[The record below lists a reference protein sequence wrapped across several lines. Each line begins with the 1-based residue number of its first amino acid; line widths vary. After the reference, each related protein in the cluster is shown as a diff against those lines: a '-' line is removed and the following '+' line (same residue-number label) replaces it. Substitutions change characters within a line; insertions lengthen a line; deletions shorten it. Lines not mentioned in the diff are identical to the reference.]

1 MERDERFLAAI
12 LRLGQMLACTD
23 AELVEAACNGDVSG
37 FGELY
42 RRHYA
47 AAVGIAYCA
56 VSDHHLAED
65 AAQEAFAIACRDLR
79 RLRRAEKF
87 APWLHAICRKVARRL
102 AKSKSRL
109 PVADG
114 DCFGDALQTPTAIE
128 RSLVRR
134 SVRAIARE
142 GREVILLHYFS
153 GLTHEQI
160 AAALGT
166 SPQAVHGR
174 LLRARRKMAE
184 DLRRNGFG
192 RREP

>member
-1 MERDERFLAAI
+1 VIDKT
-12 LRLGQMLACTD
+12 LRCTD

-47 AAVGIAYCA
+47 AAVGISLSALA
-56 VSDHHLAED
+56 DHHLAED
-65 AAQEAFAIACRDLR
+65 AAQEAFAVACRDLR
-79 RLRRAEKF
+79 RLRHAEKF

-102 AKSKSRL
+102 AKSRL
-109 PVADG
+109 RRPLPTDVGAAADTG
-114 DCFGDALQTPTAIE
+114 KDDDRAE
-128 RSLVRR
+128 LVRR
-134 SVRAIARE
+134 SVQRLPEKARE
-142 GREVILLHYFS
+142 VVLLHYFS
-153 GLTHEQI
+153 GLTHEQV

>member
-1 MERDERFLAAI
+1 M
-12 LRLGQMLACTD
+12 LGCTD
-23 AELVEAACNGDVSG
+23 AELVEAARSGDVSG

-47 AAVGIAYCA
+47 AAVAIAYCA
-56 VSDHHLAED
+56 LSDHHLAED
-65 AAQEAFAIACRDLR
+65 AAQEAFAVACRDLR
-79 RLRRAEKF
+79 RLRCAEKF

-102 AKSKSRL
+102 AKSKSRHPL
-109 PVADG
+109 PTEVASVEVAQPDG
-114 DCFGDALQTPTAIE
+114 DQAG
-128 RSLVRR
+128 LVRR
-134 SVRAIARE
+134 SVERLPEKARE
-142 GREVILLHYFS
+142 VVLLHYFS
-153 GLTHEQI
+153 DLTHDQI

-192 RREP
+192 RKES